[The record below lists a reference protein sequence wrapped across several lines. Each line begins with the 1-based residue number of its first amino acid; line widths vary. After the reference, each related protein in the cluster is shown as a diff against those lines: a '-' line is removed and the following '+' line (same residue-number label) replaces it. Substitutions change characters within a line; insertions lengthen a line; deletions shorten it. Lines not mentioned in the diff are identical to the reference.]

1 MLFNL
6 HECWFFLKHKET
18 FVLFHDMDNKK
29 IKNVLENVSPLHRV
43 KTKVAAMVP
52 EGGRKMT
59 K

>member
-1 MLFNL
+1 M
-6 HECWFFLKHKET
+6 KHKET